1 VAARIRKSH
10 QDSVREKI
18 RATQLVNYLEKHA
31 LTGAGEKNAGT
42 RVRAAA
48 ALLNK
53 CLPDLARTEHTGEGG
68 GPLTVEIVRFAH
80 PAPE

>member
-1 VAARIRKSH
+1 MAARIRRNH

-31 LTGAGEKNAGT
+31 LEGTGAKSAGT

-68 GPLTVEIVRFAH
+68 GALKVVIEKAG
-80 PAPE
+80 

>member
-1 VAARIRKSH
+1 MAARIRRNH

-18 RATQLVNYLEKHA
+18 RASQLVNYLEKHA
-31 LTGAGEKNAGT
+31 LTGDGSEHAGT

-53 CLPDLARTEHTGEGG
+53 CLPDLARTEHTGEDG
-68 GPLTVEIVRFAH
+68 GPIQVQASWLAGRSL
-80 PAPE
+80 